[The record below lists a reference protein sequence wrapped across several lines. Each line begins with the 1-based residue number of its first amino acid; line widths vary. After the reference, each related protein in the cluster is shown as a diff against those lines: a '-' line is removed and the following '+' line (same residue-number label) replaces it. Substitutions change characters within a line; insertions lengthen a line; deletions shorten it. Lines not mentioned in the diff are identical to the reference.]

1 MHKGLI
7 AASATVLMSAV
18 PVVGAHS
25 EEALDKAVVEAIVRD
40 YILANPDIVQEAL
53 DAIAARANAAEIAQR
68 KEALEQNRALLENSP
83 NQMVLGNPEGSVT
96 LVEFFDY
103 NCSFCRR
110 AMADMLD
117 LIAEDK
123 DLRVVL
129 KEFPVLGPG
138 SLEAARVSA
147 AITIT
152 QPDVYLAFH
161 RELLE
166 ADEQATEATAL
177 SVAEA
182 VGADMDLLRATLD
195 NPEVMTPIREAYA
208 LADAFGLNGTPSY
221 VIGDE
226 VVVGAVGYDALR
238 DAIDAARENEG

>member
-1 MHKGLI
+1 MRKGPFTVCAVVLGV
-7 AASATVLMSAV
+7 AFAMPQASADD
-18 PVVGAHS
+18 
-25 EEALDKAVVEAIVRD
+25 ALDKAAVEAIVRD

-53 DAIAARANAAEIAQR
+53 DAIAARADAAEIAQR
-68 KEALEQNRALLENSP
+68 KEALDLNRALLENSP

-117 LIAEDK
+117 LIADDP

-147 AITIT
+147 AITIV

-161 RELLE
+161 QQLLE
-166 ADEQATEATAL
+166 LDEQATEASAL
-177 SVAEA
+177 AVAEA

-208 LADAFGLNGTPSY
+208 LAEVLGLNGTPSY
-221 VIGDE
+221 VVGDE
-226 VVVGAVGYDALR
+226 VVVGAVGYDTLR
-238 DAIDAARENEG
+238 QAIEATREDEG